1 MNTPDTGR
9 LWSGLAGSLAAA
21 VLFVLACPPFEYP
34 LVAWFVPGLLLV
46 SARRLPYRHAF
57 ESGLVFGVLAGGL
70 VTRWLVE
77 SLEIGLGMSP
87 VAASLTGYAGL
98 LFGVGLPCGLL
109 TLGYAYASRRVS
121 RADRP
126 IVGAFFWVMS
136 EWVRSQFLGWELL
149 GHTQFRQLWL
159 IQIADIG
166 GVFAV
171 SFTIAFVS
179 IAATEV
185 LSSLT
190 ERNHGIVAALRTLAL
205 PFAALLMAFAYGVGA
220 RHYYQPTALAPI
232 ASVRSED
239 RYSVPMLS
247 ASYSPRSKERSAMKT
262 SLGTVEHLPE
272 VRLYEVSTVPQRGL
286 RVSSLMCEDLLDVNV
301 VRSVVAEGADV
312 LINNCRVPWLAVA
325 DTGAADQ
332 HLALAVFRSVE
343 SRRYLVR
350 STNRGDGE
358 LITVVGQTLS
368 ERPDRE
374 SMSITRG
381 TSPYMKYGDSW
392 LMCGFGISLIAIGRG
407 RGKSE
412 RCARTRDQAA
422 GA

>member
-34 LVAWFVPGLLLV
+34 LVAWFVPGLVLV
-46 SARRLPYRHAF
+46 SARRLPFRYAF
-57 ESGLVFGVLAGGL
+57 ESGLIFGVLAGGL
-70 VTRWLVE
+70 VSRWLAE

-87 VAASLTGYAGL
+87 MVASLTGYAGL

-121 RADRP
+121 RTDLP

-179 IAATEV
+179 IAVAEV
-185 LSSLT
+185 LSNLT
-190 ERNHGIVAALRTLAL
+190 ERSYGIVAALRTLAL
-205 PFAALLMAFAYGVGA
+205 PFAAVLMAFTYGVGA
-220 RHYYQPTALAPI
+220 RHYYQPAGTAPI
-232 ASVRSED
+232 AAVRSED
-239 RYSVPMLS
+239 PYSVPMLR
-247 ASYSPRSKERSAMKT
+247 AAYSPGPRAFT
-262 SLGTVEHLPE
+262 TVEHLPE
-272 VRLYEVSTVPQRGL
+272 LRPHGVSTVQQRGL
-286 RVSSLMCEDLLDVNV
+286 RVSPLMCEDLLDVNV
-301 VRSVVAEGADV
+301 VRSAVAEGADV
-312 LINNCRVPWLAVA
+312 MINNCRVPWLAVA

-332 HLALAVFRSVE
+332 HLALAVLRSVE

-350 STNRGDGE
+350 STNHGDGE
-358 LITVVGQTLS
+358 LITAVGQTLS

-374 SMSITRG
+374 SMSLTRG
-381 TSPYMKYGDSW
+381 TSPYMKYGDHW
-392 LMCGFGISLIAIGRG
+392 LMCGFGLSLIAIGRG
-407 RGKSE
+407 RGKSDL
-412 RCARTRDQAA
+412 CARTPDQAA
-422 GA
+422 GE